1 MIITEQDAGISSI
14 GDKITTLKLKH
25 QYHVVIIKPKQGLS
39 TKHVFEESD
48 KYELKHGNV
57 NNVISALET
66 GDDDLLAKSMFNSLE
81 EVSMKLCP
89 EVKQVKEMMLK
100 DGFKCVLM
108 TGSGSC
114 VFALTTNKSLALQK
128 FLKYERKG
136 YEVYLTKTL
145 KQKWYLLS
153 VTGKTSI

>member
-1 MIITEQDAGISSI
+1 MY
-14 GDKITTLKLKH
+14 LKN
-25 QYHVVIIKPKQGLS
+25 QIN
-39 TKHVFEESD
+39 
-48 KYELKHGNV
+48 KHGNV
-57 NNVISALET
+57 NNVITALET

-114 VFALTTNKSLALQK
+114 VFALTTNQSLALQK
-128 FLKYERKG
+128 FLKYEHKG

-145 KQKWYLLS
+145 KQK
-153 VTGKTSI
+153 